1 MEKKAFYISTPI
13 YYPSAK
19 LHIGHTLTTTMADTL
34 SRYKKMQG
42 YDVFFLTGSD
52 EHGQKIERVAA
63 AEGVQPIEYTSRIVE
78 SFKHLWD
85 KMHIEYDD
93 FIRTTE
99 PRHYETVQALFQ
111 KIYDKGDIYKSEY
124 EGFYCTSCETFFTQ
138 FQLDE
143 GHCPDCGKEV
153 DIVKEESYFFKMSK
167 YADRLLEYIE
177 SHPHFIQPESRKNEM
192 VSFIKMGLED
202 LSISRTTFDWG
213 IPITIDKGHIIY
225 VWFDA
230 LTNYITALDYLHDGP
245 LYNKFWKNNEEIVH
259 LVGKDIIRF
268 HTIIWPIILMAGD
281 IKLPT
286 TVFGHGW
293 LLSGGGKMSKSVG
306 NVVDP
311 LQLIEKYGA
320 DSLRY
325 FLLREMP
332 GGNDYYYSEDAL
344 VNRINMDLANDYGNL
359 LSRTVSMIEK
369 YFGGAIPIVGA
380 EALDGDIVTLSEE
393 VVAEYKRHMD
403 HYEMSPALQSVFRLV
418 GRGNKFIEEVA
429 PWNLVKEGN
438 TARLGAVMYQLV
450 EILRMATIMLS
461 PVLVETEEKVVAQLG
476 IRYDF
481 FTFDQLRFGALGGE
495 HKVAKGE
502 PLFPRIELP
511 SVAEEKEGKKEKQEK
526 KEKDKEKQKQKEK
539 EHGKHDRKDEGD
551 EEGDEEEQDNLIS
564 IDDFAK
570 CQFRIGRIL
579 EAEKVEKADKL
590 LKLQVKVGP
599 EEIRTVVAG
608 IALYYSPEELVG
620 KKVVVVY
627 NLKPAKLR
635 GIESHGMLLAAKGE
649 SDLRLL
655 TVDGELE
662 EGAVVS

>member
-1 MEKKAFYISTPI
+1 MANKSFYVSTPI

-19 LHIGHTLTTTMADTL
+19 LHIGHTLTTTMADTIA
-34 SRYKKMQG
+34 RYKKMKG
-42 YDVFFLTGSD
+42 YEVFFLTGSD

-63 AEGVQPIEYTSRIVE
+63 EEGVKPIEYTDKIVAT
-78 SFKHLWD
+78 FKNLWS
-85 KMHIEYDD
+85 KMHIDYDD

-99 PRHYETVQALFQ
+99 KRHYATVQALFQ
-111 KIYDKGDIYKSEY
+111 KIYDQGDIYKSVY
-124 EGFYCTSCETFFTQ
+124 EGFYCTSCETFFTK

-167 YADRLLEYIE
+167 YADRLLKYIE
-177 SHPHFIQPESRKNEM
+177 EHPHFIQPESRRNEM
-192 VSFIKMGLED
+192 ISFIKMGLED

-213 IPITIDKGHIIY
+213 IPITIDEGHIIY

-230 LTNYITALDYLHDGP
+230 LTNYITALDYLNDGP
-245 LYNKFWKNNEEIVH
+245 LYEKFWVNNEEIVH

-268 HTIIWPIILMAGD
+268 HTIIWPIILMAAG

-311 LQLIEKYGA
+311 LVLIEKYGA

-344 VNRINMDLANDYGNL
+344 AHRINVDLANDYGNL

-369 YFGGAIPIVGA
+369 YFAGSLEVQDSGFD
-380 EALDGDIVTLSEE
+380 EDIVALSQE
-393 VVAEYKRHMD
+393 VVAGYQLHMD
-403 HYEMSPALQSVFRLV
+403 KLEFGSALQEVFKLV

-429 PWNLVKEGN
+429 PWNLVKAGE
-438 TARLGAVMYQLV
+438 TKRLKVVMYELV
-450 EILRMATIMLS
+450 EIIRLATIMLS
-461 PVLVETEEKVVAQLG
+461 PVLVETKAKVEAQLG
-476 IRYDF
+476 IGEDL
-481 FTFDQLRFGALGGE
+481 FTFEQLNFGALKSE
-495 HKVAKGE
+495 IKVAKGA
-502 PLFPRIELP
+502 PLFPRIEF
-511 SVAEEKEGKKEKQEK
+511 KEVMEQEPEAEK
-526 KEKDKEKQKQKEK
+526 KAPEKAETKS
-539 EHGKHDRKDEGD
+539 DEAGV
-551 EEGDEEEQDNLIS
+551 NLIA
-564 IDDFAK
+564 IDDFLK
-570 CQFRIGRIL
+570 CQFKVGRIL
-579 EAEKVEKADKL
+579 QSEKVEGADKL
-590 LKLQVKVGP
+590 LKLQVKVGAD
-599 EEIRTVVAG
+599 EIRTIVAG
-608 IALYYSPEELVG
+608 IAQYYSLEELID

-635 GIESHGMLLAAKGE
+635 GIESQGMLLAAKGE
-649 SDLRLL
+649 SSLKLL
-655 TVDGELE
+655 TVDGEIE

>member
-1 MEKKAFYISTPI
+1 MEKKTFYVSTPI

-34 SRYKKMQG
+34 SRYKKLQG

-52 EHGQKIERVAA
+52 EHGQKIEKVAA
-63 AEGVQPIEYTSRIVE
+63 SEGLRPIEYTDRIVKT
-78 SFKHLWD
+78 FKHLWD

-99 PRHYETVQALFQ
+99 PRHYETVQSLFQ

-124 EGFYCTSCETFFTQ
+124 EGYYCTSCETFFTQ

-153 DIVKEESYFFKMSK
+153 DIVKEESYFFRMSK
-167 YADRLLEYIE
+167 YADRLLAYIE
-177 SHPHFIQPESRKNEM
+177 SHPQFILPESRRNEM
-192 VSFIKMGLED
+192 ISFIKMGLED
-202 LSISRTTFDWG
+202 LSVSRTTFDWG

-245 LYNKFWKNNEEIVH
+245 LYKKFWVENDEIVH

-268 HTIIWPIILMAGD
+268 HTIIWPIILMAAD
-281 IKLPT
+281 VKLPT
-286 TVFGHGW
+286 SVFGHGW

-311 LQLIEKYGA
+311 LLLIEKYGA

-344 VNRINMDLANDYGNL
+344 VNRINVDLANDYGNL

-369 YFGGAIPIVGA
+369 YFGGVVPIVSA
-380 EALDGDIVTLSEE
+380 DRLDEEIVALSRE
-393 VVAEYKRHMD
+393 VSAEYSAHMD
-403 HYEMSPALQSVFRLV
+403 RFEMSPALQSVFRLV

-438 TARLGAVMYQLV
+438 TERLKEVLYQLV
-450 EILRMATIMLS
+450 EILRMATILLS
-461 PVLVETEEKVVAQLG
+461 PVLVETKDKVVAQLG
-476 IRYDF
+476 IGSEL
-481 FTFDQLRFGALGGE
+481 FTWEALRFGALDGA

-502 PLFPRIELP
+502 PLFPRIE
-511 SVAEEKEGKKEKQEK
+511 VKAEAAPEKPAGQ
-526 KEKDKEKQKQKEK
+526 
-539 EHGKHDRKDEGD
+539 GKHDKKAGKAEKAEAATSGNST
-551 EEGDEEEQDNLIS
+551 EDNLIS

-590 LKLQVKVGP
+590 LKLQVKVGAD
-599 EEIRTVVAG
+599 EVRTIVAG
-608 IALYYSPEELVG
+608 IALHYAPEDLIG
-620 KKVVVVY
+620 RKVVVAY

-635 GIESHGMLLAAKGE
+635 GIESHGMLLAAKGA
-649 SDLRLL
+649 DALRLL

>member
-1 MEKKAFYISTPI
+1 MANKSFYVSTPI

-19 LHIGHTLTTTMADTL
+19 LHIGHTLTTTMADTIA
-34 SRYKKMQG
+34 RYKKMKG
-42 YDVFFLTGSD
+42 YEVFFLTGSD

-63 AEGVQPIEYTSRIVE
+63 EEGVKPIEYTDKIVAT
-78 SFKHLWD
+78 FKNLWS
-85 KMHIEYDD
+85 KMHIDYDD

-99 PRHYETVQALFQ
+99 KRHYATVQALFQ
-111 KIYDKGDIYKSEY
+111 KIYDQGDIYKSVY
-124 EGFYCTSCETFFTQ
+124 EGFYCTSCETFFTK

-177 SHPHFIQPESRKNEM
+177 EHPHFIQPESRRNEM
-192 VSFIKMGLED
+192 ISFIKMGLED

-213 IPITIDKGHIIY
+213 IPITIDEGHIIY

-230 LTNYITALDYLHDGP
+230 LTNYITALDYLNDGP
-245 LYNKFWKNNEEIVH
+245 LYEKFWVNNEEIVH

-268 HTIIWPIILMAGD
+268 HTIIWPIILMAAG

-311 LQLIEKYGA
+311 LVLIEKYGA

-344 VNRINMDLANDYGNL
+344 AHRINVDLANDYGNL

-369 YFGGAIPIVGA
+369 YFAGSLEVQESGFD
-380 EALDGDIVTLSEE
+380 EDIVALSQE
-393 VVAEYKRHMD
+393 VVASYQLHMD
-403 HYEMSPALQSVFRLV
+403 KLEFGSALQEVFKLV

-429 PWNLVKEGN
+429 PWNLVKAGE
-438 TARLGAVMYQLV
+438 TERLKVVMYELV
-450 EILRMATIMLS
+450 EIIRLATIMLS
-461 PVLVETEEKVVAQLG
+461 PVLVETKAKVEAQLG
-476 IRYDF
+476 IGEEL
-481 FTFDQLRFGALGGE
+481 FTFEQLNFGALKGE
-495 HKVAKGE
+495 IKVAKGA
-502 PLFPRIELP
+502 PLFPRIEF
-511 SVAEEKEGKKEKQEK
+511 KEVMEQEPEAEK
-526 KEKDKEKQKQKEK
+526 KAPEKAETKSAES
-539 EHGKHDRKDEGD
+539 GV
-551 EEGDEEEQDNLIS
+551 NLIA
-564 IDDFAK
+564 IDDFLK
-570 CQFRIGRIL
+570 CQFKVGRIL
-579 EAEKVEKADKL
+579 KSEKVEGADKL
-590 LKLQVKVGP
+590 LKLQVKVGAD
-599 EEIRTVVAG
+599 EIRTIVAG
-608 IALYYSPEELVG
+608 IAQYYSLEELIN

-635 GIESHGMLLAAKGE
+635 GIESQGMLLAAKGE
-649 SDLRLL
+649 SSLKLL
-655 TVDGELE
+655 TVDGEIE